1 VHCEQGDSNVGAS
14 LLITLRE
21 GLEAG
26 LILAIILAYLKSAGL
41 QTHFRTVLLGAFAA
55 ILLSLV
61 IGGAIFAIAGEFEG
75 RAAAAFE
82 GIMMLIAVVVLT
94 GMIVWMKRQSATLRK
109 SLEHDV
115 AEAIGAGS
123 IFALA
128 LIPFTAVLREGLETS
143 VFLYAATEASSPVQS
158 TIGAVLGLVLAA
170 GLTWGIYSGGYRINL
185 RSFFNVT
192 GVLLIVIAAGLLA
205 HGIHELQEA
214 ALLPIFIEHVWDIN
228 HILADG
234 SGFGEWLKA
243 LLGYNGNPS
252 LIEVIAYPTFLV
264 AGLWYLFAV
273 RPAVEAPARLVQQM
287 DSGPSGKRTM
297 EPDQATE

>member
-1 VHCEQGDSNVGAS
+1 MGAS

-55 ILLSLV
+55 VLLSL
-61 IGGAIFAIAGEFEG
+61 ILGGAIFGIAGEFEG
-75 RAAAAFE
+75 RAAEAFE

-94 GMIVWMKRQSATLRK
+94 GMIVWMKRQSVTLRK
-109 SLEHDV
+109 SLERDV
-115 AEAIGAGS
+115 ADAIGTGS

-128 LIPFTAVLREGLETS
+128 LIPFSAVLREGLETS

-158 TIGAVLGLVLAA
+158 TIGAVTGLVLAV
-170 GLTWGIYSGGYRINL
+170 GLTWGIYNGGYRINL
-185 RSFFNVT
+185 RTFFNVT
-192 GVLLIVIAAGLLA
+192 GVLLVIFAAGLLI

-214 ALLPIFIEHVWDIN
+214 ALLPVFIEHVWDMN
-228 HILADG
+228 YILNDG
-234 SGFGEWLKA
+234 NGVGEWLKA

-264 AGLWYLFAV
+264 AGLWYFFAV
-273 RPAVEAPARLVQQM
+273 QPSPAPSTREVRQVDHAPAR
-287 DSGPSGKRTM
+287 PRTM
-297 EPDQATE
+297 EPEQAPDQ